1 MQLVCVEHKS
11 VGLCDRY
18 KEEYAPY
25 THYPPGFLASLINRN
40 WSEAT
45 QEIQARLYWGENKQW
60 VPLFACFSWRRGRW
74 EVVPMLGEGSSSF
87 RSPARRW
94 PRWFTHLLGGG
105 VCRGHVLWVLQ
116 KRQLG
121 VLVSLYLLSK
131 ICCNCTVIFGPIKFL
146 CILSLQVLRAYFA
159 SRCKALQHCNKGSSA
174 PALAHNLV

>member
-1 MQLVCVEHKS
+1 MLHGCTSQRVSNSAASPSSERPSLPLQRTRTGHK
-11 VGLCDRY
+11 
-18 KEEYAPY
+18 E
-25 THYPPGFLASLINRN
+25 
-40 WSEAT
+40 
-45 QEIQARLYWGENKQW
+45 
-60 VPLFACFSWRRGRW
+60 WRRGRW